1 MERPVSI
8 QLQLPAKNSSYSRFE
23 VARLF
28 LNSLAFGRSDHN
40 LEFHLPVK
48 WDTARR
54 AVHWH
59 SVRLGSSSRC
69 FQDLMEALSKST
81 KERDSSRVQVILF
94 GLFGKSRRPS
104 FKRGFCTK
112 SKVWSLYCHTQEHKA
127 EVWEQGH
134 GRSW

>member
-48 WDTARR
+48 WDTAK
-54 AVHWH
+54 
-59 SVRLGSSSRC
+59 SSTLAQC
-69 FQDLMEALSKST
+69 KAGQLL
-81 KERDSSRVQVILF
+81 QVF
-94 GLFGKSRRPS
+94 S
-104 FKRGFCTK
+104 GFDGGTVK
-112 SKVWSLYCHTQEHKA
+112 KY
-127 EVWEQGH
+127 QGE
-134 GRSW
+134 G